1 MVRSRGMGPWP
12 ALARGRR
19 LGRSSVPLPMAPV
32 LSCELPPAQ
41 VLLDLQQR
49 RIRWRVLLV
58 PRPDDLP
65 LVLIEK
71 IGKGGRVLHQ
81 HRVLWSRLHPVDF
94 IHPRR
99 QVSGGVV
106 PRCLVERVEALLR
119 GAPLPR
125 RRREWRQVHGRL
137 VRRP

>member
-1 MVRSRGMGPWP
+1 
-12 ALARGRR
+12 
-19 LGRSSVPLPMAPV
+19 MAPV
-32 LSCELPPAQ
+32 LSCELPPVQ

-58 PRPDDLP
+58 PRPGSAP

-81 HRVLWSRLHPVDF
+81 RRAFWSRLDPVDF

-99 QVSGGVV
+99 QVSGGSI
-106 PRCLVERVEALLR
+106 PRCLVERIEALLR

-125 RRREWRQVHGRL
+125 RRRDWGQVHGRL
-137 VRRP
+137 VRAR

>member
-1 MVRSRGMGPWP
+1 
-12 ALARGRR
+12 
-19 LGRSSVPLPMAPV
+19 MAPV
-32 LSCELPPAQ
+32 LSCELPPVQ
-41 VLLDLQQR
+41 VLLDLQQQ

-71 IGKGGRVLHQ
+71 IGKSGRVLHQ

-99 QVSGGVV
+99 QVSGGAI
-106 PRCLVERVEALLR
+106 PRCLVERIEALLR

-125 RRREWRQVHGRL
+125 RRREWGQVHGRL
-137 VRRP
+137 VRAR

>member
-1 MVRSRGMGPWP
+1 MGPWP
-12 ALARGRR
+12 ALARSRR
-19 LGRSSVPLPMAPV
+19 LGRSSVPLPMAPF
-32 LSCELPPAQ
+32 LSSDLPPVQ
-41 VLLDLQQR
+41 VLLDLQQQ

-81 HRVLWSRLHPVDF
+81 RRAFWSRLDPVDF

-99 QVSGGVV
+99 QVSGGSI
-106 PRCLVERVEALLR
+106 PRCLVERIEALLR

>member
-1 MVRSRGMGPWP
+1 MGPWP
-12 ALARGRR
+12 ALARYRR

-32 LSCELPPAQ
+32 LSSDLPPVQ
-41 VLLDLQQR
+41 VLLDLQQQ
-49 RIRWRVLLV
+49 RIRWRVLLQ

-81 HRVLWSRLHPVDF
+81 RRALWSRLDPVDF

-99 QVSGGVV
+99 QVSGGSI
-106 PRCLVERVEALLR
+106 PRCLVERIEALLR

-125 RRREWRQVHGRL
+125 RRREWGQVHGRL
-137 VRRP
+137 VRAR

>member
-1 MVRSRGMGPWP
+1 MGPWP
-12 ALARGRR
+12 ALARCRR

-32 LSCELPPAQ
+32 LSSDLPPAQ
-41 VLLDLQQR
+41 VLLDLQQQ

-81 HRVLWSRLHPVDF
+81 RRAFWSRLDPVDF

-99 QVSGGVV
+99 QVSGGSV
-106 PRCLVERVEALLR
+106 PRCLVERIEALLR

-125 RRREWRQVHGRL
+125 RRRDWGQVHGRL
-137 VRRP
+137 VRAR

>member
-1 MVRSRGMGPWP
+1 MS
-12 ALARGRR
+12 
-19 LGRSSVPLPMAPV
+19 PV
-32 LSCELPPAQ
+32 LSSDLPSVQ

-49 RIRWRVLLV
+49 RIRWLVLLQ

-81 HRVLWSRLHPVDF
+81 RRAFWSRLDPVDF

-99 QVSGGVV
+99 QVSGGAI
-106 PRCLVERVEALLR
+106 PRCLVERIEALLR

-125 RRREWRQVHGRL
+125 RRREWGQVHGRL
-137 VRRP
+137 VRAR

>member
-1 MVRSRGMGPWP
+1 MGSGP

-19 LGRSSVPLPMAPV
+19 LGRSSVPLSMAPV
-32 LSCELPPAQ
+32 LSSELLPVE
-41 VLLDLQQR
+41 VLLDLQQQ

-58 PRPDDLP
+58 PRPGAAP

-71 IGKGGRVLHQ
+71 IGKSGRLLHQ
-81 HRVLWSRLHPVDF
+81 RRALWSRLDPVEF

-106 PRCLVERVEALLR
+106 PRCLVERIEALLR

-125 RRREWRQVHGRL
+125 RRRERGQVHGRL
-137 VRRP
+137 VRAR

>member
-1 MVRSRGMGPWP
+1 MGPWP
-12 ALARGRR
+12 ALARCRR
-19 LGRSSVPLPMAPV
+19 LGRSSVPLPMASV
-32 LSCELPPAQ
+32 LSSDLPPVQ
-41 VLLDLQQR
+41 VLLDLQQQ
-49 RIRWRVLLV
+49 RIRWRVLLM

-81 HRVLWSRLHPVDF
+81 RRAFWSRLDPVDF

-99 QVSGGVV
+99 QVSGGSI
-106 PRCLVERVEALLR
+106 PRCLVERIEAMLR

-125 RRREWRQVHGRL
+125 RRRDWGQVHGRL
-137 VRRP
+137 VRAR

>member
-1 MVRSRGMGPWP
+1 MASPGAGPP
-12 ALARGRR
+12 V
-19 LGRSSVPLPMAPV
+19 GRSSVPLPMASV
-32 LSCELPPAQ
+32 LSCPLPPVQ

-58 PRPDDLP
+58 SRPDDLP
-65 LVLIEK
+65 LVFIEK
-71 IGKGGRVLHQ
+71 IGKGGRLLH
-81 HRVLWSRLHPVDF
+81 RRRALWSRLDPVDF

-99 QVSGGVV
+99 QVSGGSV
-106 PRCLVERVEALLR
+106 PRCLVERIEALLR

-125 RRREWRQVHGRL
+125 RRREWGQVHGRL